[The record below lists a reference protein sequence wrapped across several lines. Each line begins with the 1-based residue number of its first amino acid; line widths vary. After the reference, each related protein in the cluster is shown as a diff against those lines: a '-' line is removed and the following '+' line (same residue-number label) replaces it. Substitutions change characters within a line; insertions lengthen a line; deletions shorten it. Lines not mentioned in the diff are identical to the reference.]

1 MCIMHSV
8 STKTISLKKEAY
20 DRLRAARRYPGESF
34 SEIVLRATWPEDTM
48 TASALLEMYKGASP
62 RFSEAELDRIE
73 VFMRTDQPP
82 EDKWVGR

>member
-48 TASALLEMYKGASP
+48 TAGNLLEMYKGASP
-62 RFSEAELDRIE
+62 RFSEAELDRME
-73 VFMRTDQPP
+73 VSMRTDQPP